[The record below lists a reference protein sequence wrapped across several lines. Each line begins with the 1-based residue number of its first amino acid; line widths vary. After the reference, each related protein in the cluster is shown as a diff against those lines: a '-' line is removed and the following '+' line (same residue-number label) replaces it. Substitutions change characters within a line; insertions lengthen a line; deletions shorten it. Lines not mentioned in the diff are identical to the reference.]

1 MQSIAMRS
9 PSPALLAVLAAAIV
23 TETLLS
29 AGCGPTSH
37 SSGSSTSAANLRVL
51 DEHRAL
57 TIIGEVLAEEAIAVG
72 PAWSVDIAPG
82 ASLEVDYRLG
92 TSSYG
97 IEWISEQDRADLA
110 NALPDPA
117 SDGQLR
123 IVPGM
128 GENANAQVL
137 LLDHAAYQFA
147 NEREAVQGGVPA
159 ARETEER
166 LRRDVRDFLH
176 YVRGQGGL

>member
-1 MQSIAMRS
+1 MAALAA
-9 PSPALLAVLAAAIV
+9 ALLALLAGLLLFGG
-23 TETLLS
+23 TLA
-29 AGCGPTSH
+29 AGCGPTSR
-37 SSGSSTSAANLRVL
+37 SAGGSTSAANLRVL

-57 TIIGEVLAEEAIAVG
+57 MIIGEVLAEDAVAVG
-72 PAWSVDIAPG
+72 PAWSVEIAAG
-82 ASLEVDYRLG
+82 ATLDVDYRLG
-92 TSSYG
+92 SSGFG

-110 NALPDPA
+110 DALPEPA
-117 SDGQLR
+117 SNGQLR

-137 LLDHAAYQFA
+137 LLDHAAYEFA
-147 NEREAVQGGVPA
+147 NEREAVQSGVPA

>member
-1 MQSIAMRS
+1 MQQLDVRSSISLAFL
-9 PSPALLAVLAAAIV
+9 ALV
-23 TETLLS
+23 LS
-29 AGCGPTSH
+29 AGCGPSSH
-37 SSGSSTSAANLRVL
+37 ATGSSTSEANIRVL

-57 TIIGEVLAEEAIAVG
+57 SIIGEVLQEDDVPVG
-72 PAWSVDIAPG
+72 PSWSVEIAPG
-82 ASLEVDYRLG
+82 ASLDVDYRLG
-92 TSSYG
+92 PSSYG
-97 IEWISEQDRADLA
+97 IEWVSEQDRADLA
-110 NALPDPA
+110 DALPGPA

-128 GENANAQVL
+128 GENANAQIL
-137 LLDHAAYQFA
+137 LLDHAAYRFA